1 MATVIP
7 FKNPPHILC
16 AASVGGREEAR
27 GPLAPF
33 FDHLDKSSMFGMKSF
48 EDAEGEMERLCLS
61 LAMKKGNIRKGELS
75 LLFAGDLQNQCV
87 ASANGLFSFGI
98 PYLGLYG
105 ACSTCAESLLCLS
118 LAISHG
124 TVDMGAAVTSSHNAA
139 AERQFRLPLEYG
151 GQRTPSASWTA
162 TAAGAFILGREG
174 RAVIREGAA
183 GKLID
188 GATKDSTNMGAAMAP
203 AAADTVLS
211 YLSCGGFSLRE
222 IDRIV
227 TGDLGRVGSELFLA
241 LLKKDGVD
249 IREKHLDCGLLL
261 YDKGSEDF
269 HSGASGCGCSASVL
283 AARLLPALEKGEFSR
298 ILFLS
303 TGALMSPQSTQQKHN
318 ILGVAHGV
326 LIEREGISCS

>member
-7 FKNPPHILC
+7 FKNPPRIFSY
-16 AASVGGREEAR
+16 ASVGGREEAK
-27 GPLAPF
+27 GPLSKN
-33 FDHLDKSSMFGMKSF
+33 FDHLDESSMFGKKSF

-61 LAMKKGNIRKGELS
+61 LAMKKGNISPKELS

-98 PYLGLYG
+98 PYIGLYG

-162 TAAGAFILGREG
+162 TAAGAFILGKEG
-174 RAVIREGAA
+174 KSVIREGVA

-188 GATKDSTNMGAAMAP
+188 GATKDTSNMGAAMAP
-203 AAADTVLS
+203 AAADSVLS
-211 YLSCGGFSLRE
+211 YLSRGAFSLAD

-241 LLKKDGVD
+241 LLEKEGID
-249 IREKHLDCGLLL
+249 IKQKHLDCGMLL
-261 YDKGSEDF
+261 YDKKTEDF
-269 HSGASGCGCSASVL
+269 HCGASGCGCSASVL
-283 AARLLPALEKGEFSR
+283 ACHLLPALERGELRR

-326 LIEREGISCS
+326 MIEREGILCS